1 MQDQSPI
8 PKLSENE
15 IEKLLAETHGRQPFP
30 PAANREAWQGAA
42 QEHPDL
48 ARLIRIRAEAVI
60 NEPLPPLSATLYLDF
75 VRTGIRETY
84 QEPLQ
89 IRRRRLGALVPAE
102 CFENRGLYMD
112 AIMDTLWA
120 ILEESTWVMPAHG
133 QGEDLPDPAS
143 PDIDL
148 GAAMT
153 SLQICE
159 AYALLGEKLNPF
171 VQRRI
176 RYEIRQ
182 RIIDP
187 YLLSMNQ
194 PVESENSNR
203 NVDRWTKAINNW
215 NAVCTGGVIG
225 SALYMEPSLQP
236 GVLAKMIEHAFHSL
250 EIYLSGFDDEGGS
263 SEGAGYWHYGFLW
276 YTILADL
283 LYKRFDGRIDL
294 LAGNRIRT
302 IARFPTETNMSG
314 RRFVNFSDSHE
325 EQRMEPGLLGYLA
338 VKCDLPALAATG
350 AQMPAPQPGPLVE
363 TLRNLYW
370 PYPTTLDTEVEVPSR
385 SYFTGMTWMIVRNG
399 DLVLAVK
406 GGNNGEM
413 HNQNDVGNF
422 IVHFRGESLVPDIGI
437 GRYSKDYFGPNRY
450 AILECSSRGHSVP
463 LVNGLEQG
471 TGKQFAAQ
479 VLSSEG
485 DSLTLEMKDAYPAE
499 ANLESLVRTVGL
511 HRSGKYGMVM
521 LHDRYRFSM
530 PGTFE
535 EVIWTYATPE
545 QLAPGKLMLH
555 GRQGELLVEI
565 GGQFQAAIE
574 QVPPDAFSRVR
585 DYTVYRLTL
594 TPPSLVT
601 AADVEITF
609 TPMITS

>member
-1 MQDQSPI
+1 MPDQSPI

-15 IEKLLAETHGRQPFP
+15 IEQLLAETHGRLPFP
-30 PAANREAWQGAA
+30 SAADREAWQGAA

-48 ARLIRIRAEAVI
+48 ARLIRIRAEAVL
-60 NEPLPPLSATLYLDF
+60 NEPLPALPATLYLDF
-75 VRTGIRETY
+75 VRSGVRETY

-89 IRRRRLGALVPAE
+89 IRRRHLGALVLAE
-102 CFENRGLYMD
+102 CFENRGIYMD
-112 AIMDTLWA
+112 AITDTLWA

-133 QGEDLPDPAS
+133 RGEDLPDPAN

-153 SLQICE
+153 SLQVCE

-176 RYEIRQ
+176 RYEIQ
-182 RIIDP
+182 HRIIDP
-187 YLLSMNQ
+187 YLLAMNQ
-194 PVESENSNR
+194 PVESENRKR
-203 NVDRWTKAINNW
+203 NVDWWPTVINNW

-225 SALYMEPSLQP
+225 SALYMEPYLQ
-236 GVLAKMIEHAFHSL
+236 GSVVAKMIERAFRSL
-250 EIYLSGFDDEGGS
+250 EIYLSGFDAEGGS
-263 SEGAGYWHYGFLW
+263 SEGPGYWHYGFLW

-283 LYKRFDGRIDL
+283 LYKRFDGQIDL

-302 IARFPTETNMSG
+302 IARFPVETNMSG

-325 EQRMEPGLLGYLA
+325 EQTMEQGLLGYLA
-338 VKCDLPALAATG
+338 VKCELPALAALG
-350 AQMPAPQPGPLVE
+350 AQMPPPQPGPLVE

-370 PYPTTLDTEVEVPSR
+370 PYPTTLETEVEIPSR
-385 SYFTGMTWMIVRNG
+385 SYFTGMTWMIARNG

-422 IVHFRGESLVPDIGI
+422 IIHFRDESLIPDIGI

-450 AILECSSRGHSVP
+450 TILECSSRGHNVP

-479 VLSSEG
+479 VLSSED
-485 DSLTLEMKDAYPAE
+485 DSLTLEMKDAYPPE

-511 HRSGKYGMVM
+511 HRSGKYGMVT
-521 LHDRYRFSM
+521 LHDRYRFST

-535 EVIWTYATPE
+535 EVIWTYANPE
-545 QLAPGKLMLH
+545 QLSPGKIMLH
-555 GRQGELLVEI
+555 GKQGELLLEAGEQYQV
-565 GGQFQAAIE
+565 AIE
-574 QVPPDAFSRVR
+574 QVSPDAFSRVR
-585 DYTVYRLTL
+585 DYNVYRVTI
-594 TPPSLVT
+594 TPPSPVT
-601 AADVEITF
+601 AAEVTITF
-609 TPMITS
+609 TPMLTS